1 MYKIQEKPHA
11 RAVLTNGEE
20 VKPLV
25 TLVDEGHGTS
35 HIIMDDGCYVLING
49 QRGGGYGMS
58 CHWFPEAAQALAGL
72 MAAPID
78 VCRTSE
84 RPPLWLVTVN
94 TQGLSIN
101 TEDAAKK
108 VREEVQAWRD
118 DPQHIV
124 ILPFPVSV
132 QVLD

>member
-11 RAVLTNGEE
+11 RAVLTNGAE

-25 TLVDEGHGTS
+25 TLVNEGGDAC
-35 HIIMDDGCYVLING
+35 HIIMDDGCYVLVVPA
-49 QRGGGYGMS
+49 QGGGWGMS
-58 CHWFPEAAQALAGL
+58 KHWFPEAAQALAGL

-124 ILPFPVSV
+124 ILPFPVNV